1 MPLAVLRDRNT
12 RILFA
17 GQTVNMVG
25 NSAMLIVL
33 AIWMKDLTGSNGAA
47 GIIFLLLAVA
57 AFFAPVTGLLVDR
70 FPRRSVLIVNDA
82 VTGIAVLL
90 LLLVHHRGQM
100 WLIYLVTVVY
110 GFSGQ
115 IYRAARGGLLHSMIP
130 ADLLGDANGLFSS
143 LNQALRIVGPV
154 LGAGIYVAAGGGV
167 VAVVDAATFAVSV
180 GSYLLLRKVP
190 DLTRPEPA
198 AAERRTRG
206 QWRHELAA
214 GARHV
219 AGNQVIR
226 RLVFASA
233 VAFTGAGLLDV
244 AIFSLVDQGL
254 HRTTALIGVLGG
266 VQGAGSVLAGLAVGP
281 LLRRYGEYAVAS
293 AGFLLNG
300 VGLALA
306 ATATLPGALASGAL
320 VGLGL
325 PLVLVAEITLLQK
338 RTPAELQGR
347 AIAASEAI
355 IDIPFAI
362 AIGVGAGIIA
372 SVGFRPIYI
381 GTAIGFTAVGLA
393 LLPVLGATRPAAEAP
408 ASDATAADTPA
419 PNAAAAGTLAPNAA
433 AADVAAA
440 DVAAAGM
447 PAPDVAAVVDAPESA

>member
-12 RILFA
+12 RILLA
-17 GQTVNMVG
+17 GQTVNMAG

-47 GIIFLLLAVA
+47 GLVFLLTAVA
-57 AFFAPVTGLLVDR
+57 AFFAPATGLLADR
-70 FPRRSVLIVNDA
+70 FPRRQVLIVNDT
-82 VTGIAVLL
+82 VTGIVMLL
-90 LLLVHHRGQM
+90 LLLVHDRGQV
-100 WLIYLVTVVY
+100 WLIYLVTLVY

-130 ADLLGDANGLFSS
+130 ADLLGEANGLFSS
-143 LNQALRIVGPV
+143 LNQALRIIGPV
-154 LGAGIYVAAGGGV
+154 LGAGLYVAAGGGV

-180 GSYLLLRKVP
+180 VSYLLLREVP
-190 DLTRPEPA
+190 DLTRPGRAPA
-198 AAERRTRG
+198 DTRRPRG
-206 QWRHELAA
+206 EWLRELVA

-219 AGNQVIR
+219 IGSPVIR

-233 VAFTGAGLLDV
+233 IAFTGAGMLDV

-254 HRTTALIGVLGG
+254 HRSTALIGILGS
-266 VQGAGSVLAGLAVGP
+266 VQGAGSVVAGFAVGAM
-281 LLRRYGEYAVAS
+281 LRRYGEYAIAC
-293 AGFLLNG
+293 AGFVLNG

-306 ATATLPGALASGAL
+306 ATATLTGAVACGVL

-325 PLVLVAEITLLQK
+325 PLVLVAEITLVQK
-338 RTPAELQGR
+338 RTPGELQGR

-381 GTAIGFTAVGLA
+381 GVAAGFTAVGLG
-393 LLPVLGATRPAAEAP
+393 LLPFVAATRPEP
-408 ASDATAADTPA
+408 ATLSGDLAVPAT
-419 PNAAAAGTLAPNAA
+419 
-433 AADVAAA
+433 
-440 DVAAAGM
+440 
-447 PAPDVAAVVDAPESA
+447 VDAPESV

>member
-12 RILFA
+12 RILLA
-17 GQTVNMVG
+17 GQTVNMAG

-47 GIIFLLLAVA
+47 GLVFLLTAVA
-57 AFFAPVTGLLVDR
+57 AFFAPVTGLLADR
-70 FPRRSVLIVNDA
+70 FPRRQVLIVNDTI
-82 VTGIAVLL
+82 TGIVMLL
-90 LLLVHHRGQM
+90 LLLVHHRDQV
-100 WLIYLVTVVY
+100 WLIYLVTLAY

-154 LGAGIYVAAGGGV
+154 LGAGLYVAAGGGV
-167 VAVVDAATFAVSV
+167 VAIADAATFAVSV
-180 GSYLLLRKVP
+180 ISYLMLRKVP
-190 DLTRPEPA
+190 DLVRPEA
-198 AAERRTRG
+198 TADERRPRG
-206 QWRHELAA
+206 EWLRELVA

-219 AGNQVIR
+219 VGSPVIR

-233 VAFTGAGLLDV
+233 IAFTGAGMLDV

-254 HRTTALIGVLGG
+254 HRTTAIIGVLGS
-266 VQGAGSVLAGLAVGP
+266 VQGAGSVVAGFMVGS
-281 LLRRYGEYAVAS
+281 LLRRYGEYAIACI
-293 AGFLLNG
+293 GFLLNG

-306 ATATLPGALASGAL
+306 TTATLTGALACGVL

-325 PLVLVAEITLLQK
+325 PLVLVAEITLVQK
-338 RTPAELQGR
+338 RTPGELQGR

-381 GTAIGFTAVGLA
+381 GVAAGFTAVGLG
-393 LLPVLGATRPAAEAP
+393 LLPFIAATRPER
-408 ASDATAADTPA
+408 PA
-419 PNAAAAGTLAPNAA
+419 PSPSDLE
-433 AADVAAA
+433 V
-440 DVAAAGM
+440 
-447 PAPDVAAVVDAPESA
+447 PATVDAPESV